1 VPRSGAGRER
11 PHLGRG
17 DAVMR
22 ALSNRELGDDWLL
35 VGGQEPPLG
44 SHLVTP
50 RRGYLH
56 HGIYVGA
63 RKVVHYSGF
72 AHGLRRGPVEE
83 VPFAHFA
90 CGQRVWVRS
99 DGPSGFDVRE
109 VICRARSRVG
119 EDRYRLLTNNCEHF
133 CEWCLHGAAR
143 SLQVEAWLARPRLTL
158 LAALR
163 LIIRVPISSRSR

>member
-1 VPRSGAGRER
+1 
-11 PHLGRG
+11 
-17 DAVMR
+17 
-22 ALSNRELGDDWLL
+22 
-35 VGGQEPPLG
+35 LG

-63 RKVVHYSGF
+63 RNVVHYSGL

-83 VPFAHFA
+83 VPFDHFA
-90 CGQRVWVRS
+90 RGQRIWVRS
-99 DGPSGFDVRE
+99 DAPSGFDVRE
-109 VICRARSRVG
+109 VIWRARSRVG

-133 CEWCLHGAAR
+133 CEWCLRGTAR
-143 SLQVEAWLARPRLTL
+143 SFQVEAWLARPRLTL

-163 LIIRVPISSRSR
+163 LIIRLPGSDQVECSNRSIQ